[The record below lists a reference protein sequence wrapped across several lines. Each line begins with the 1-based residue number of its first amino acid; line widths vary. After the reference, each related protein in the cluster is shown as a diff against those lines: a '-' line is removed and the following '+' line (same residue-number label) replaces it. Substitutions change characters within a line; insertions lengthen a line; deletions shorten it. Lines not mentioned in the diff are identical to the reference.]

1 LGKSTSG
8 QSIEDFGA
16 DVMAE
21 MEREF
26 HDEPDRVIAVV
37 GAAYLDAMLER
48 LFRSALI
55 DSEDEVGKLLRPD
68 GPLGSNG
75 ARVQTALCLGLITD
89 DQCSDLKRIAKIRNL
104 FAHDFTNVSFDTDP
118 IKGHCAALKRL
129 SILAKMPRKLF
140 NPELAAVLEAAV
152 MDDSKEPR
160 EQYRLAVIDIFGSL
174 LRRIKYM
181 RKASHQSWFSYDPD
195 AAMGPGRPA
204 ANTQR

>member
-1 LGKSTSG
+1 MLNKSTSD

-16 DVMAE
+16 DVLDE

-48 LFRSALI
+48 MFRSALI
-55 DSEDEVGKLLRPD
+55 DSEEDTNKLLRMD

-75 ARVQTALCLGLITD
+75 ARVQIALCLGLITS

-104 FAHDFTNVSFDTDP
+104 FAHNFKDVSFDKDP
-118 IKGHCAALKRL
+118 VRGYCSALKRP
-129 SILAKMPRKLF
+129 SIVAKMPGKLF
-140 NPELAAVLEAAV
+140 DPELATALEAAV
-152 MDDSKEPR
+152 MNDSNRPR
-160 EQYRLAVIDIFGSL
+160 EQYRLAVIDLFGAL
-174 LRRIKYM
+174 LRRIYYM

-195 AAMGPGRPA
+195 AVMGPGRPA
-204 ANTQR
+204 ANT